1 MPQQNPTPM
10 EWKYYTNKAIRRK
23 IDHLLRNAAGLFANC
38 GPSLEDRKKA
48 LEQEQE
54 YLSQIYDL
62 DPHFAERCGYK
73 R

>member
-1 MPQQNPTPM
+1 M
-10 EWKYYTNKAIRRK
+10 EWKYYTNKAIKRK
-23 IDHLLRNAAGLFANC
+23 IDHLLFEAAKLFANC
-38 GPSLEDRKKA
+38 ESTYQARQEA
-48 LEQEQE
+48 LKTEQE